1 MAVSDERIDLNCK
14 EALIISWK
22 DSMDISI
29 AIPGW
34 FRNPNRTLPAQMIK
48 FNRFTMVFNSPR
60 KLKRDQ
66 LILINVAA
74 GNHSLRELKAR
85 VTQCDR
91 AGHHFQSHVNFV
103 LERPDNQPYRE
114 LISVL
119 KAIESAVPASI
130 RSPLHMSA

>member
-1 MAVSDERIDLNCK
+1 MAVSDSQIELKCK

-22 DSMDISI
+22 ESMEISI
-29 AIPGW
+29 AVPGW
-34 FRNPNRTLPAQMIK
+34 FRSPRRTIPAQAIK

-60 KLKRDQ
+60 KLKEDQ

-85 VTQCDR
+85 VTQCER
-91 AGHHFQSHVNFV
+91 AGNHFQAHVNFI